1 MRGKKHKVYSAF
13 PGKALIFAFCIC
25 MISGHFSLPAR
36 AEENASILQSI
47 LTEDGIDL
55 YVSGLGEYSDITA
68 QIGREPAEIVQA
80 GRDID
85 MHTIVL
91 LDNSLSVTKDNM
103 AKAKEI
109 LKKYVEIKKEPEKVS
124 IAVYGTDVQYLTE
137 KETDKDKIVEAVES
151 IASEDKDTYLTD
163 VLYDELVKLGNKTE
177 YTRFI
182 VITDGVDNKEIGYM
196 KEELSAYL
204 KDNPYPVYTV
214 GCKYKS
220 NEDELKNLFA
230 ISRLTNA
237 KYYLLDD
244 YENLD
249 EIAEGFCEPVTGIKV
264 KVPEELR
271 DGSVRNIL
279 ISFQGEDGMVEVTDE
294 LSMPFGLRAEEVKPK
309 EIPEPEEPEP
319 AEEPMLAE
327 EQEQTEKSE
336 SETPVPKE
344 DGAEEGDMGE
354 QEGEQ
359 PLDLVS
365 IAAIAVIGIAL
376 IILLLMN
383 RKKKGKSEGK
393 DKKTNRPAK
402 EIKKVANEE
411 DESGENNNS
420 TVIISPENK
429 DSTVFLD
436 GKSRAGYIVSLKYC
450 EDVDRVFRYPLADKV
465 VIGRV
470 DEEGVDIVLNDKT
483 ISAKHCEITAR
494 RGHFYIKDLKSSN
507 GTYLDGNKMPSN
519 ETWEFSSGSIVQMGN
534 LKIIVEVEQIS
545 R

>member
-1 MRGKKHKVYSAF
+1 MRGKKQKKHGTF
-13 PGKALIFAFCIC
+13 PSKALILAFCIC
-25 MISGHFSLPAR
+25 IISGYFSLPVR
-36 AEENASILQSI
+36 AEEDASILQSI

-55 YVSGLGEYSDITA
+55 YVGGLGEYSDVTA
-68 QIGREPAEIVQA
+68 QIGREPVEVVQA
-80 GRDID
+80 GQDID
-85 MHTIVL
+85 IHTIIL

-103 AKAKEI
+103 AKAKET
-109 LKKYVEIKKEPEKVS
+109 LKKYVEIKKESEKVS
-124 IAVYGTDVQYLTE
+124 IAVYGTDIQYLTE

-182 VITDGVDNKEIGYM
+182 VITDGVDNKEIGYT

-204 KDNPYPVYTV
+204 KDSPYPVYTV

-279 ISFQGEDGMVEVTDE
+279 LSFQGEDGTVEVTDE
-294 LSMPFGLRAEEVKPK
+294 LSMPFGLRAEGVKPE

-319 AEEPMLAE
+319 AEEPMPVE
-327 EQEQTEKSE
+327 EPEQTEKSK
-336 SETPVPKE
+336 SEAPVPKE
-344 DGAEEGDMGE
+344 ATEEGDTGE

-365 IAAIAVIGIAL
+365 IVAIGVIGIAL
-376 IILLLMN
+376 IFLLLMN

-393 DKKTNRPAK
+393 DKKKNRSEK
-402 EIKKVANEE
+402 EIKKVVNEE
-411 DESGENNNS
+411 DESEENKNS

-483 ISAKHCEITAR
+483 VSAKHCEITAR

-534 LKIIVEVEQIS
+534 LKIIVEVEQIN